1 MRSSICPSL
10 YTKPFQSVHGLRR
23 LLMLENFLLITR
35 QLSGD
40 VSIPPRDGFVAEP
53 GGSLGVVVPEAQG
66 SQELK
71 SISACVSFTH
81 SYCGHRPCR
90 SP

>member
-53 GGSLGVVVPEAQG
+53 GGSLGQ
-66 SQELK
+66 
-71 SISACVSFTH
+71 FH
-81 SYCGHRPCR
+81 SLRQQIR
-90 SP
+90 SSEVHCALSEVDASEVDCKD